1 MAGYIKR
8 WNTDKI
14 VSDLQ
19 QCYFV
24 ATDPRQDGFTT
35 WPCKQDLYFVKFAL
49 DEMLARCSD
58 YGNIEREWLE
68 EIEKR
73 KVWKALN
80 EKTNR

>member
-14 VSDLQ
+14 ISDLY

-24 ATDPRQDGFTT
+24 ATDSRQDGFTT

-58 YGNIEREWLE
+58 YGETEQQWLE

-80 EKTNR
+80 ETNNR